1 VEVQRATQTVSALIY
16 FALLVATVRFWER
29 QRERV
34 VVWLIATFGLLALLA
49 ILGWALPDEDLPL
62 AGLALWDP
70 LRLAVDAIVL
80 ALLAFPYLLHRFAR
94 SFHGRVSIS
103 GRVADVGTAT
113 LAVWAV
119 LLPSYPDPGQPQPA
133 WFVAFVISFL
143 AWWFLLLLGVA
154 VSMWRAGR
162 GHPGVARR
170 RMRLMAGAAVLM
182 NGAVLGST
190 MTQDNSGRPT
200 TAGILI
206 SSVLGWL
213 SAVSFLV
220 GFTPP
225 TPLRRLWRAEEEA
238 RLRQSDE
245 GLMLATTRAEAA
257 QLIVGPAAALL
268 GGRAATIFGADGA
281 ILARIGEVPAV
292 EAADDDGPTT
302 TVVVGQQCRL
312 VVERTP
318 YTPLFGTDEE
328 ALLRS
333 LGGRLDMAL
342 ERLAAFEA
350 SEAARREAQRVTVE
364 LQQLVYGISHDLRNP
379 LHTITG
385 FLELLTLEETDRLSE
400 DGRGFLERIHA
411 STTYMERLINDLL
424 ELSRVGRADSEPTD
438 VDMRRLVLEIGR
450 DIETRYRGVTVQC
463 DAETVLRI
471 NAVRAR
477 QLFTNLIENAARH
490 GGRERLTIWIGSRS
504 RGNGFAEVLVADDG
518 VGVPAPYREK
528 VFGIFERLEG
538 FSSSATGTGVG
549 LTMCRRIVEDLSG
562 SIEIVDSETGT
573 HVRMVLPEM
582 AGAPRRMVFQDA

>member
-1 VEVQRATQTVSALIY
+1 VDVQRATQTVSALVY
-16 FALLVATVRFWER
+16 FALLVAAVRFWER
-29 QRERV
+29 QRERAA
-34 VVWLIATFGLLALLA
+34 VWLVATFGLLALLA
-49 ILGWALPDEDLPL
+49 ILGWAMPNEEVSV
-62 AGLALWDP
+62 AGLGLADP

-94 SFHGRVSIS
+94 SFRSQVSVVGRMV
-103 GRVADVGTAT
+103 DLGTAT
-113 LAVWAV
+113 LAVGAV
-119 LLPSYPDPGQPQPA
+119 LLPYYPDPGQPQPA
-133 WFVAFVISFL
+133 WFVAYVACFL
-143 AWWFLLLLGVA
+143 AWWFLLLLGVS

-182 NGAVLGST
+182 SAAALGST
-190 MTQDNSGRPT
+190 LTPDNSGRPS

-206 SSVLGWL
+206 SSILGWL
-213 SAVSFLV
+213 SAISFLV

-245 GLMLATTRAEAA
+245 GLMRATTRAEAA

-268 GGRAATIFGADGA
+268 GGRAATIYGAEGA
-281 ILARIGEVPAV
+281 VLARTGEVPAV
-292 EAADDDGPTT
+292 EAADDDGRTT
-302 TVVVGQQCRL
+302 MVVVGQQCRL

-318 YTPLFGTDEE
+318 YTPLFATDEE
-328 ALLRS
+328 SLLRS

-350 SEAARREAQRVTVE
+350 SEAARREAQRVTIE

-385 FLELLTLEETDRLSE
+385 FLELLTLEETDRLSD

-463 DAETVLRI
+463 DAGTVLRI

-518 VGVPAPYREK
+518 VGVPAAYREK

-538 FSSSATGTGVG
+538 FSSLAPGTGVG

-562 SIEIVDSETGT
+562 SIEIVDSEVGT